1 MSISTISSMNSRVNG
16 GHPPAAVLSGGRA
29 WAVIALG
36 AAASAAS
43 VLTSGAHEP
52 RQPELL
58 LAYVDPGSAG
68 FIIVSVLG
76 FLSAVGYTLRSA
88 FGRLTARLRRP
99 PAGGSRPAA
108 PEVPA
113 GRPDDAVPPPS

>member
-1 MSISTISSMNSRVNG
+1 MNSNHRVNG
-16 GHPPAAVLSGGRA
+16 DRPPAAVLSGRRS
-29 WAVIALG
+29 WAVVALG
-36 AAASAAS
+36 AAVSTLA
-43 VLTSGAHEP
+43 SGAHEP

-76 FLSAVGYTLRSA
+76 FLSAVGYTLRNA

-99 PAGGSRPAA
+99 RAGGSRPAA
-108 PEVPA
+108 PEAPA